1 MSLPQVLLNMLEQS
15 HRMQLIF
22 RDARLPQTQQQCV
35 VVGPLSSSPERPR
48 PDFPSRKAIPDRVAW
63 TKLGGVAAAQL
74 NSAAVRLDGGL
85 EALAAGDFSLRFVDA
100 GHRRLFGS
108 FFLYPPVGKF
118 LLGRR
123 LLGCPRS

>member
-1 MSLPQVLLNMLEQS
+1 MSLPPVLLNMLEQS

-74 NSAAVRLDGGL
+74 NSAAVRLDGGF
-85 EALAAGDFSLRFVDA
+85 EALAAGDFSLRFADRA
-100 GHRRLFGS
+100 IAASSDRFSCTRRS
-108 FFLYPPVGKF
+108 ASSCSVG
-118 LLGRR
+118 GY
-123 LLGCPRS
+123 